1 MTAAIMFG
9 LDLSAFGIAF
19 VCHALELLPR
29 IAAYACYTNL
39 CLP

>member
-1 MTAAIMFG
+1 MTAAIMFD
-9 LDLSAFGIAF
+9 LDLSAFGSAF
-19 VCHALELLPR
+19 VCHALELPR